1 MSVCEFHFSSEVFS
15 DQVAYSGNKNRR
27 LLELN
32 EPIRIF
38 AFHVRDVQLPLF
50 FSNITKAGTVT
61 FRFRYDAEPIQT
73 AVRDV
78 PAGLYTASSFSALI
92 TTYLRG
98 LTPYAPLDPD
108 FTQTSA
114 SILPDGSQLELFF
127 PAAMHTNPGNNRIN
141 FDFEVEFSENLE
153 YQLSV
158 PTPNKAAI
166 KFSFVGVPILQNTT
180 LLSPYAIRLVPN
192 AVFLHSNLMSHTRH
206 NSISR
211 AIGGYA
217 SRTILTR
224 IPIDQSYTWGESI
237 MPWTNPAMDKDF
249 MFKTEG
255 EEIGK
260 IEFWFTDEF
269 GNELDFNNVQFAL
282 SLMCLM

>member
-1 MSVCEFHFSSEVFS
+1 MHDGAGHATFDFSL
-15 DQVAYSGNKNRR
+15 D
-27 LLELN
+27 
-32 EPIRIF
+32 
-38 AFHVRDVQLPLF
+38 
-50 FSNITKAGTVT
+50 
-61 FRFRYDAEPIQT
+61 
-73 AVRDV
+73 
-78 PAGLYTASSFSALI
+78 FSA
-92 TTYLRG
+92 
-98 LTPYAPLDPD
+98 D
-108 FTQTSA
+108 
-114 SILPDGSQLELFF
+114 
-127 PAAMHTNPGNNRIN
+127 
-141 FDFEVEFSENLE
+141 LE
-153 YQLSV
+153 YQFSV
-158 PTPNKAAI
+158 PIPNTASI
-166 KFSFVGVPILQNTT
+166 KMEGTNLSTANDHTVV
-180 LLSPYAIRLVPN
+180 SPYAIRLVPN

-224 IPIDQSYTWGESI
+224 IPIDQNYVWGESI